1 MVDSV
6 TFWNRIAEK
15 YARTPIADMA
25 SYDYT
30 IERTAAHLNPG
41 DRVLELGCGTGTTA
55 LRLAPNVAEIV
66 ASDSAPAMLAVG
78 RRKAAE
84 QGVTNM
90 YLVEAAA
97 ENPPE
102 GPFDAVLAFNLLH
115 LVDDLDASLAAIRDR
130 LKPGGLFISKT
141 FCVGTGRN
149 SFKLYAIR
157 LALPVMQLL
166 GKAPPVRFLTEE
178 QLDRAVIRAGF
189 DLIEQDSFPAKD
201 PRRFLVARRR

>member
-1 MVDSV
+1 MVDSA
-6 TFWNRIAEK
+6 TFWNKVAEK

-30 IERTAAHLNPG
+30 LERTAAHLKPG

-55 LRLAPNVAEIV
+55 LRLAPKVAGIV
-66 ASDSAPAMLAVG
+66 ATDIAPAMLAVG

-84 QGVTNM
+84 QGVENVEF
-90 YLVEAAA
+90 VEARA
-97 ENPPE
+97 ETPPQ
-102 GPFDAVLAFNLLH
+102 GTFDAVLAFNLLH
-115 LVDDLDASLAAIRDR
+115 LVDDLDASLAAIHDR

-141 FCVGTGRN
+141 FCLSKGRN
-149 SFKLYAIR
+149 SLKLTLIR

-166 GKAPPVRFLTEE
+166 GKAPPVTFSTEA
-178 QLDRAVIRAGF
+178 QLERAITRAGF
-189 DLIEQDSFPAKD
+189 DLVEQESFPAKD